1 MDIDST
7 PQVQNDNTIGG
18 VQAPVN
24 HTSGQVFVKTLTG
37 QSIAI
42 DYRSDLTVEEL
53 KNEVSSREGVPVQQQ
68 RLIFQGK
75 QLENDSTLE
84 DYNIQPNNTIHLV
97 LHVKGGDEDEE

>member
-1 MDIDST
+1 MEIDST
-7 PQVQNDNTIGG
+7 SQVQDTNVTGTP
-18 VQAPVN
+18 APVTN
-24 HTSGQVFVKTLTG
+24 AAPSGQVFVKTLTG

-42 DYRSDLTVEEL
+42 DYRADLTVAEL
-53 KNEVSSREGVPVQQQ
+53 KNTINSRDGIPVQQQ

-97 LHVKGGDEDEE
+97 LHVKGGQ

>member
-7 PQVQNDNTIGG
+7 PQVQDNTNVGG
-18 VQAPVN
+18 TPTPVN
-24 HTSGQVFVKTLTG
+24 TSSGQVFVKTLTG

-42 DYRSDLTVEEL
+42 DYRADLTVAEL

-84 DYNIQPNNTIHLV
+84 DYNIQANNTSHLV
-97 LHVKGGDEDEE
+97 LHVKGGQ

>member
-1 MDIDST
+1 MEIDST
-7 PQVQNDNTIGG
+7 PQVQDNVNAGTP
-18 VQAPVN
+18 APVI
-24 HTSGQVFVKTLTG
+24 TTPSGPTQVFVKTLTG

-42 DYRSDLTVEEL
+42 DYRADLTIAEL

-84 DYNIQPNNTIHLV
+84 DYNIQPPNTIHLV
-97 LHVKGGDEDEE
+97 LHVKGGQ